1 VNEFL
6 IVRLNK
12 KVDQAVQWLVWSEAQ
27 SEVIASGEFPSKEN
41 INELATYAE
50 GRRTIL
56 LLSAQNTAI
65 TEIEIPS
72 GAQRQIEGMLPYLL
86 EDDLAQDVEEL
97 HFTLLKKEQGVAQV
111 CAVDSAWLS
120 DVLDDFANIGCQ
132 VYKILPDVLALPDAE
147 EMSAVQI
154 DDQWLIKKSKY
165 SGISVD
171 KDWLELV
178 ARSDW
183 AKKGEDYLSLTAFS
197 ALPPLDLVEEQSW
210 QEGKPTMVMQLLAEQ
225 AVSTNI
231 NLLTG
236 AFKPSSSFG
245 RYWKVWRK
253 FMIAAM
259 VLLCVTVVD
268 NILITS
274 RYETQAANYRAES
287 ERIFRQS
294 LPGKTKIPHVRFL
307 KEEMGREANRLAG
320 SSGDDAFLSLMN
332 KLPPLLSQIPALS
345 MSNFKYDAG
354 KDEIRIQ
361 AQSKDFQ
368 TFERA
373 AELLAKEFQV
383 EQGQLNRSGSQVNG
397 SFVLKPL

>member
-1 VNEFL
+1 MNEFL

-12 KVDQAVQWLVWSEAQ
+12 KAEQAAQWLVWSEAQ
-27 SEVIASGEFPSKEN
+27 GEVIASGELPSKEN
-41 INELATYAE
+41 IGDLATYAQ

-56 LLSAQNTAI
+56 LLSAQNTVI

-86 EDDLAQDVEEL
+86 EDDLAQDVDEL
-97 HFTLLKKEQGVAQV
+97 HFTLLKKDQGVAQI

-120 DVLDDFANIGCQ
+120 DVLDEFADIGCQ
-132 VYKILPDVLALPDAE
+132 VYKVLPDVLALPDTE
-147 EMSAVQI
+147 QMSAVEI
-154 DDQWLIKKSKY
+154 DGQWLIKKSKY

-171 KDWLELV
+171 KDWLDLV
-178 ARSDW
+178 VNSDW
-183 AKKGEDYLSLTAFS
+183 VQQDEDYLNLIAFS
-197 ALPPLDLVEEQSW
+197 SLPPLNLAEGQNWQNVE
-210 QEGKPTMVMQLLAEQ
+210 PVMVMQLLSQQ

-231 NLLTG
+231 NLLSG
-236 AFKPSSSFG
+236 VFKPSSSLR

-253 FMIAAM
+253 FTIAAI
-259 VLLCVTVVD
+259 VLLCVTVVN
-268 NILITS
+268 NISTTS
-274 RYETQAANYRAES
+274 RYEAEAANYRAES

-307 KEEMGREANRLAG
+307 KEEMGREAKRLAG
-320 SSGDDAFLSLMN
+320 SSGDAAFLSLMN
-332 KLPPLLSQIPALS
+332 KLPPVLNQVPTLS

-383 EQGQLNRSGSQVNG
+383 EQGQLNRSGGQVNG

>member
-1 VNEFL
+1 MNEFL

-12 KVDQAVQWLVWSEAQ
+12 KVEQAAQWLVWSEAQ
-27 SEVIASGEFPSKEN
+27 SEVIASGELPSKEN
-41 INELATYAE
+41 IGDLATYAQ

-86 EDDLAQDVEEL
+86 EDDLAQDVDEL
-97 HFTLLKKEQGVAQV
+97 HFTLLKKEQGVAKV
-111 CAVDSAWLS
+111 CAVDSVWLS
-120 DVLDDFANIGCQ
+120 DVLDEFASIGCQ
-132 VYKILPDVLALPDAE
+132 VHKVLPDVLALPDRD
-147 EMSAVQI
+147 EMSAVEI
-154 DDQWLIKKSKY
+154 DGQWLIKKSKY

-171 KDWLELV
+171 KDWLDLV
-178 ARSDW
+178 VTSDW
-183 AKKGEDYLSLTAFS
+183 VKQDEDYLSLMAFS
-197 ALPPLDLVEEQSW
+197 PLPSLKLAEEQNW
-210 QEGKPTMVMQLLAEQ
+210 QNGEPTMVMQLLAEQ

-236 AFKPSSSFG
+236 VFKPSSSFG
-245 RYWKVWRK
+245 RYWKIWRK
-253 FMIAAM
+253 FAIAAV
-259 VLLCVTVVD
+259 VLLSVTLVD
-268 NILITS
+268 NISTTS
-274 RYETQAANYRAES
+274 HYEAEAANYRAES

-307 KEEMGREANRLAG
+307 KEEMGREADRLAG
-320 SSGDDAFLSLMN
+320 NGGDAAFLNLMN
-332 KLPPLLSQIPALS
+332 KLPPLLSQVPALS

-368 TFERA
+368 TFESA